1 MCMVRVIDEFN
12 NQKDQMRA
20 EAEKT
25 GLKFEEYREL
35 PMAARVP
42 RA

>member
-1 MCMVRVIDEFN
+1 MVRVIDEFN

-20 EAEKT
+20 EAEKI
-25 GLKFEEYREL
+25 GLKFGEYREL

>member
-12 NQKDQMRA
+12 SEKENGA

-25 GLKFEEYREL
+25 GLKFEE
-35 PMAARVP
+35 
-42 RA
+42 

>member
-1 MCMVRVIDEFN
+1 MVRVIHEFN

-25 GLKFEEYREL
+25 DLKFEEYREL